1 MTKNWDLSSQKS
13 AFLTKRFSELLEE
26 CAKESVI
33 LDRKFALQASVSKGF
48 AEELKSH
55 GFSKDEND
63 ENLDKSPYLM
73 CFQDLDSELGE
84 DTAYL
89 LPDKSVPP
97 ASPSPAVDKTTDLGC
112 KSNRA
117 ELVRLENAQRTSSL
131 LSLNLDAK
139 ELRLKAELEY
149 LQNAVDSKFVDFS
162 PANNL
167 DTIEAKIRDLHSQCS
182 HLLTTLACN
191 KSLELSLIRTK
202 RRRQIQETYLEQLK
216 KKESAASRQNAK
228 LRIIY
233 GWLKMEKKRFEAI
246 TSLSLGLVSNFES
259 FLGVVDKFRTRLAMR
274 RPLAPLPDKGVYK
287 GDIVPF
293 AVPSRHI
300 STGGQIDEQF
310 RLLLWH
316 LLKDNL
322 LGLPTKVG
330 DEQAPVAGVDS
341 QLLTA
346 LEEKVAFVKSQNA
359 ESRTQVKEFL
369 RIAAKIVQML
379 EKSVRSLDLCDT
391 SAIEAVQTKWSESS
405 SHYWTSLSSLVGLCP
420 LPMLSKLVSTRSVLD
435 SLESDLK
442 KLQFSVEN
450 GDAF

>member
-1 MTKNWDLSSQKS
+1 MTKNWDLSSQRCT
-13 AFLTKRFSELLEE
+13 FLTKRFAEILEE

-55 GFSKDEND
+55 GFSEDKNGEND
-63 ENLDKSPYLM
+63 DKSPYLM

-84 DTAYL
+84 DTAFL
-89 LPDKSVPP
+89 LPDKSVPS
-97 ASPSPAVDKTTDLGC
+97 ALPSPAVDKTADLGC

-139 ELRLKAELEY
+139 ELRLKAEIEY
-149 LQNAVDSKFVDFS
+149 LQNAVDSKFVDFT

-216 KKESAASRQNAK
+216 KKESAAQ
-228 LRIIY
+228 
-233 GWLKMEKKRFEAI
+233 
-246 TSLSLGLVSNFES
+246 
-259 FLGVVDKFRTRLAMR
+259 
-274 RPLAPLPDKGVYK
+274 LAPLPDKSVYK
-287 GDIVPF
+287 EDIVPF